1 MESHADQLI
10 PSDNARFPKYARA
23 AHIACCNEHQSMN
36 RARQVN
42 PYPGA
47 GCPQAGRLAFG
58 AGVDWTDI
66 GYTLAT
72 PPNFRPSGSHKENPK
87 RCLGFSPLRG

>member
-1 MESHADQLI
+1 
-10 PSDNARFPKYARA
+10 
-23 AHIACCNEHQSMN
+23 MN
-36 RARQVN
+36 RACQVS

-72 PPNFRPSGSHKENPK
+72 PPNFRPPGSHKENPK
-87 RCLGFSPLRG
+87 KPQALLGVSFRSAGRTRTYNLRINSPTHPVRPVRVGVV